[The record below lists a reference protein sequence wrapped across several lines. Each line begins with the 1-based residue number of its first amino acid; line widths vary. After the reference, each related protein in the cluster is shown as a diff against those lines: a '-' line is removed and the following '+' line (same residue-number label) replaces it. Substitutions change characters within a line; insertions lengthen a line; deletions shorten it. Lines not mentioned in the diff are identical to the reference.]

1 MTEDDRLIGFCE
13 IMFVVI
19 ISITILIIII
29 EAKHDRD
36 RIEELGQKM
45 ERLETTSKPL
55 EVKIIKEKE

>member
-19 ISITILIIII
+19 IYITILIIII

>member
-1 MTEDDRLIGFCE
+1 MAEDDRLSGFCE
-13 IMFVVI
+13 IMFAVI
-19 ISITILIIII
+19 IFITILIIAI

>member
-1 MTEDDRLIGFCE
+1 MTEDDHLIGFCE